1 MIRFFSTIG
10 GRMLILV
17 GGVIL
22 LNVVTMVAFY
32 TKSQEQSILSQNE
45 ANMGKMAEAVSHG
58 LQSVML
64 GGYADI
70 AHAYADGLKRVRDV
84 EDFRILRM
92 DGNEA
97 FQDNKTIHDVNTRM
111 GSDEF
116 QPRKEERAVPVLARD
131 DANLKKV
138 LQDKKTSIL
147 YHGGDNKEKKLTFL
161 LPILAEKS
169 CYRCHGKEN
178 PVRGILKLTTSLAS
192 VHEAIRATRIQATM
206 ILAASI
212 LGSLLVVGFLIRY
225 SLVRPI
231 DRVTSAMA
239 KVAQGDFSQ
248 QVPVMGM
255 QELERMASSFNV
267 MTREV
272 LEGYSHLTE
281 EQNKLTT
288 IILSA
293 REAIVVSNAAGVV
306 VIVNPAAER
315 ILEKSDRELIEGG
328 FLAVVDDPAY
338 VRAFLDKNGADMP
351 DTLVYKDRILNFY
364 AATIQN
370 KQGVTIGSA
379 ALIRDITEEKRLEEA
394 LRLMSYTDKLTG
406 LYNRR
411 RLEELL
417 SGEYNRA
424 RRYSL
429 SLSVLFFDV
438 DHFKKFND
446 TYGHDM
452 GDKVLEVIGHVAK
465 SHFRTMDY
473 ACRYGGEEF
482 CIILPNTDEEGAFS
496 SADRFRERLEN
507 TDISGMRVTC
517 SIGVATFPEAAG
529 EKWDEFL
536 KLADNALYEAK
547 RQGRNRVVQWRAG
560 MTGKGVQ

>member
-1 MIRFFSTIG
+1 MMRFFSTIG
-10 GRMLILV
+10 GRMLVLV

-22 LNVVTMVAFY
+22 LNVVAMVAFY

-45 ANMGKMAEAVSHG
+45 VNMGMMAEAISHG
-58 LQSVML
+58 LQSVMV

-70 AHAYADGLKRVRDV
+70 ARSYSDGLKRVREV
-84 EDFRILRM
+84 EDIRILRM

-97 FQDNKTIHDVNTRM
+97 FQDNKTINDVNKRI
-111 GSDEF
+111 GDEEF
-116 QPRKEERAVPVLARD
+116 QPRQDERVVAVFAGN
-131 DANLKKV
+131 DANFEQV
-138 LQDKKTSIL
+138 LRNQKTSVV
-147 YHGGDNKEKKLTFL
+147 YHGEEGKDKKLTFL
-161 LPILAEKS
+161 VPILTEEP
-169 CYRCHGKEN
+169 CYRCHGKGN
-178 PVRGILKLTTSLAS
+178 PVRGVLKLTTSLAS
-192 VHEAIRATRIQATM
+192 VHESIDATQTQATM
-206 ILAASI
+206 ILVVSI
-212 LGSLLVVGFLIRY
+212 LGSLLIIGFLIRY

-239 KVAQGDFSQ
+239 EVARGDFSQ

-255 QELERMASSFNV
+255 DELARMATSFNT

-272 LEGYSHLTE
+272 LDGYSHLTE

-293 REAIVVSNAAGVV
+293 REAIVVSNAAGEV

-315 ILEKSDRELIEGG
+315 ILEKSDRDLMEGG
-328 FLAVVDDPAY
+328 FLSVVDDSKY

-351 DTLVYKDRILNFY
+351 DTLVYKGRILNFY

-379 ALIRDITEEKRLEEA
+379 ALIRDVTEEKRLEEA

-406 LYNRR
+406 LFNRR

-417 SGEYNRA
+417 SGEYSRA

-452 GDKVLEVIGHVAK
+452 GDKVLEVIGQVAK
-465 SHFRTMDY
+465 SHFRSMDY

-482 CIILPNTDEEGAFS
+482 CIISPNTGEEGAFT
-496 SADRFRERLEN
+496 SADRFRELLEK
-507 TDISGMRVTC
+507 TDINGVQVTC
-517 SIGVATFPEAAG
+517 SIGVATFPAAAG
-529 EKWDEFL
+529 EKWEDFL

-547 RQGRNRVVQWRAG
+547 RLGRNRVVQWCAG
-560 MTGKGVQ
+560 MTGKGV

>member
-1 MIRFFSTIG
+1 MIGFFSTIG
-10 GRMLILV
+10 GRMLVLV

-22 LNVVTMVAFY
+22 LNVVAMVAFY
-32 TKSQEQSILSQNE
+32 TKSQERSILSQNE
-45 ANMGKMAEAVSHG
+45 VNMGRMTEAISHG
-58 LQSVML
+58 LQSVMV

-70 AHAYADGLKRVRDV
+70 ARSYADGLKKVREV
-84 EDFRILRM
+84 EDIRILRM

-97 FQDNKTIHDVNTRM
+97 FQDNKTINDVNKRI
-111 GSDEF
+111 GNDEF
-116 QPRKEERAVPVLARD
+116 QLRDEERVVTVLAGD
-131 DANLKKV
+131 DANFKQV
-138 LQDKKTSIL
+138 LGNQKTSII
-147 YHGGDNKEKKLTFL
+147 YHNGEGQYKKLTFL
-161 LPILAEKS
+161 VPILTEKP
-169 CYRCHGKEN
+169 CYRCHGKGN
-178 PVRGILKLTTSLAS
+178 PVRGVLKLTTSLAS
-192 VHEAIRATRIQATM
+192 VDESIDATRIQATI
-206 ILAASI
+206 ILMVSI

-239 KVAQGDFSQ
+239 EVARGDFLQ

-255 QELERMASSFNV
+255 DELARMATSFNA

-272 LEGYSHLTE
+272 LDGYSHLTE

-293 REAIVVSNAAGVV
+293 REAIVVSNAAGTV

-315 ILEKSDRELIEGG
+315 ILEKSDQELVEGG
-328 FLAVVDDPAY
+328 FLSVVDDPTY

-351 DTLVYKDRILNFY
+351 DTLVYKGRILNFY

-370 KQGVTIGSA
+370 RQGLAIGSA

-406 LYNRR
+406 LFNRR
-411 RLEELL
+411 RLEELF
-417 SGEYNRA
+417 SSEYNRA

-429 SLSVLFFDV
+429 SLSVLFLDV

-452 GDKVLEVIGHVAK
+452 GDKVLEVIGKVAK
-465 SHFRTMDY
+465 HHFRSMDY

-482 CIILPNTDEEGAFS
+482 CIILPNTGEEGAFT
-496 SADRFRERLEN
+496 SADRFRVRLET
-507 TDISGMRVTC
+507 TDISGLRVTT
-517 SIGVATFPEAAG
+517 SIGVATFPEASC
-529 EKWDEFL
+529 EKWEEFL
-536 KLADNALYEAK
+536 KLADTALYEAK
-547 RQGRNRVVQWRAG
+547 RLGRNRVVQWRAG
-560 MTGKGVQ
+560 MTGKGG